1 MMNKFIDIR
10 ITKELKLMKSSVK
23 EANNLRYEAS
33 FLTMSKFSEERD
45 FEWERTRIKIRN
57 KKKCKLQ
64 NVALRVSQEKIRSYM
79 RCFA

>member
-1 MMNKFIDIR
+1 
-10 ITKELKLMKSSVK
+10 MKT
-23 EANNLRYEAS
+23 YEAS

-79 RCFA
+79 RCFV